1 MNALTE
7 TKWAGFRKTKHA
19 ANKMIKK
26 STKPNLSAA
35 TTEALLKSI
44 LMNHCQNTTEHF
56 LRKLLK
62 QKLSNPANIK
72 KVMML
77 VFGLR
82 ITSRIYEVRIFE
94 IRLTSGNDYL
104 KRDY

>member
-56 LRKLLK
+56 FTKAFETEIVQPRK
-62 QKLSNPANIK
+62 
-72 KVMML
+72 
-77 VFGLR
+77 
-82 ITSRIYEVRIFE
+82 Y
-94 IRLTSGNDYL
+94 
-104 KRDY
+104 